1 MAGDCCGATGP
12 VQLHVER
19 FGRRGPVTTK
29 LGFGGIPIQ
38 QIPEADA
45 VAVVRKC
52 YDAGIRLFDTA
63 YGYTNSEERIGKAL
77 GAVRDEVVVVT
88 KSPARDLETLRT
100 HFETSLKR
108 TGFERFDVFL
118 FHNVVSH
125 DHLNAIL
132 GAGNL
137 LAWMRKQQ
145 EAGRVG
151 LIGISSH
158 RAETAVDCLRTGE
171 FEAVEFPLN
180 YLEDQALPELL
191 PLARETGTA
200 FLAMK
205 PLAGGA
211 LSNGRAAIK
220 WALAQPDVF
229 VIPGLM
235 TLEQVDEAIAAAAE
249 PGLTSDEEAA
259 IERDR
264 KELSGT
270 FCRRCGYCLPCP
282 QGIEINTVVSS
293 ELFLNRAGW
302 QRANERYLQMLEHAA
317 THCEQCGECE
327 ARCPYNL
334 PLTELVSATGRRMA
348 DRVRAH
354 MAARAT

>member
-1 MAGDCCGATGP
+1 LAYTGNDTAGGTRLPVARFGANGP
-12 VQLHVER
+12 VLTR
-19 FGRRGPVTTK
+19 

-38 QIPEADA
+38 QLPEADA

-52 YDAGIRLFDTA
+52 YDVGIRLFDTA

-77 GAVRDEVVVVT
+77 AGVRDDVFVVT

-108 TGFERFDVFL
+108 TGFERFDLFL
-118 FHNVVSH
+118 FHNVSSKA
-125 DHLNAIL
+125 HLQAIL
-132 GAGNL
+132 GAADLIG
-137 LAWMRKQQ
+137 WMHRQQ

-151 LIGISSH
+151 MIGISSH
-158 RAETAVDCLRTGE
+158 QAETAVECLRTGE
-171 FEAVEFPLN
+171 FAAVEFPFN

-191 PLARETGTA
+191 PLAREMGVG

-205 PLAGGA
+205 PMAGGA

-220 WALAQPDVF
+220 WLMAQPDVH
-229 VIPGLM
+229 VIPGMM
-235 TLEQVDEAIAAAAE
+235 TLDQVDDAVAAVTDPE
-249 PGLTSDEEAA
+249 LTSGEEAA
-259 IERDR
+259 IARDR
-264 KELSGT
+264 QELSGS

-282 QGIEINTVVSS
+282 QGIPVNTIVSS

-302 QRANERYLQMLEHAA
+302 QRADDRYLQMLQKAA
-317 THCEQCGECE
+317 DDCQQCGECE

-334 PLTELVSATGRRMA
+334 PLTQLVRETALSMAT
-348 DRVRAH
+348 RVREH
-354 MAARAT
+354 MALRSG

>member
-1 MAGDCCGATGP
+1 MASACCNKTGQTSLK
-12 VQLHVER
+12 V
-19 FGRRGPVTTK
+19 GRLGQNGPITTK

-38 QIPEADA
+38 QVPEADA
-45 VAVVRKC
+45 IAVVRKC
-52 YDAGIRLFDTA
+52 YDLGLRLYDTA

-77 GAVRDEVVVVT
+77 AGVRDEVVVVT
-88 KSPARDLETLRT
+88 KSPARDLETLRA

-125 DHLNAIL
+125 DHMNAIL

-137 LAWMRKQQ
+137 LSWMRQQQ

-151 LIGISSH
+151 MIGISSH

-171 FEAVEFPLN
+171 FEVVEFPFN

-191 PLARETGTA
+191 PLARETGTG

-211 LSNGRAAIK
+211 LSNGRAALK

-229 VIPGLM
+229 IIPGLM
-235 TLEQVDEAIAAAAE
+235 TLEQVDEAMAAAGQPE
-249 PGLTSDEEAA
+249 LTDDEKAA
-259 IERDR
+259 VERDR
-264 KELSGT
+264 SELSGS

-317 THCEQCGECE
+317 SSCEQCGECE

-334 PLTELVSATGRRMA
+334 PLSELVKATGERMA
-348 DRVRAH
+348 ARVRAH
-354 MAARAT
+354 IGR